1 MWVREDYQLLGG
13 GREWTKKVFIILRL
27 FVTVNKSIS
36 VASDQSLT
44 IYESVPEI
52 DVQQNTCTFR
62 CYY

>member
-1 MWVREDYQLLGG
+1 MEADGVDE
-13 GREWTKKVFIILRL
+13 KKAFIILRL
-27 FVTVNKSIS
+27 FVTVTKAS
-36 VASDQSLT
+36 VFASDQSLT

>member
-1 MWVREDYQLLGG
+1 MDEEGIYHFDAVRDSHQ
-13 GREWTKKVFIILRL
+13 
-27 FVTVNKSIS
+27 SIN

>member
-1 MWVREDYQLLGG
+1 MGQRGLPAAWRRTGVDEEGIYHFEAVHDSHQ
-13 GREWTKKVFIILRL
+13 
-27 FVTVNKSIS
+27 SIS

-52 DVQQNTCTFR
+52 NIQRNTCTFR

>member
-1 MWVREDYQLLGG
+1 MDEEGIYHFEAVHDSHQ
-13 GREWTKKVFIILRL
+13 
-27 FVTVNKSIS
+27 SIS

-52 DVQQNTCTFR
+52 NVQRNTCTFR